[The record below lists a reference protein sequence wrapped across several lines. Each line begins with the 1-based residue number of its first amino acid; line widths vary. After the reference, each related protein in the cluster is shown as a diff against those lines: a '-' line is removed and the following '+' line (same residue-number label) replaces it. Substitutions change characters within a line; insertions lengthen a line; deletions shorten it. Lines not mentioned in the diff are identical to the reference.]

1 MTDGP
6 RGHYPPPGAQ
16 PPEEPRATYPPPGAT
31 QPPPPGPAQGPP
43 PPTAWPQVQQPG
55 GPRPGLALGAAHRP
69 GAFPLRPLDLGA
81 IYDGAFRIIRFN
93 PKPTVGAAVLVTG
106 VAMLVPVL
114 ITALL
119 SFTVGIAADSSG
131 EIATDAD
138 TADALGLLAAY
149 GSLLLALLLAQVG
162 VTLVTGMIVHVARA
176 AAVGRRLTLAEAWAA
191 THGNRWRLIGLGVL
205 LNLAFVVLVT
215 VYVLAWVVVIVLFEP
230 VVVVLWG
237 LGSVPA
243 FLALCAWLWTRAYYL
258 AAPVLM
264 LERQG
269 VFRAIGRAWSLTGRN
284 FWRTFGIGL
293 LTVII
298 GAVAGS
304 MLSMPLSII
313 SAIGTAAVPEH
324 AALILIATQA
334 VSTVV
339 QFAFLAPFS
348 AAVSS
353 LQYFDLR
360 IRKEAFDVDLMREAG
375 LIPS

>member
-1 MTDGP
+1 
-6 RGHYPPPGAQ
+6 
-16 PPEEPRATYPPPGAT
+16 
-31 QPPPPGPAQGPP
+31 
-43 PPTAWPQVQQPG
+43 VQQPG

>member
-6 RGHYPPPGAQ
+6 RGHHPPPGAQ
-16 PPEEPRATYPPPGAT
+16 PSEEPRATYPPPGAT

>member
-6 RGHYPPPGAQ
+6 GGHYPPPGAQ
-16 PPEEPRATYPPPGAT
+16 PPEEPRATYPPPGGT
-31 QPPPPGPAQGPP
+31 PPGGPAQAPVPP
-43 PPTAWPQVQQPG
+43 AAWPQVQPT

-106 VAMLVPVL
+106 VAMAVPVL
-114 ITALL
+114 ITAIL

-138 TADALGLLAAY
+138 TADALGVLAAY
-149 GSLLLALLLAQVG
+149 GSLVLALLLAQVG

-205 LNLAFVVLVT
+205 LNLAFMVLVIA
-215 VYVLAWVVVIVLFEP
+215 YVLAWVVVIALFEP

-269 VFRAIGRAWSLTGRN
+269 VFRAIGRAWTLTGRH

-304 MLSMPLSII
+304 MLAMPLSIL
-313 SAIGTAAVPEH
+313 SAIGVVAAPDH
-324 AALILIATQA
+324 AALIAIATQA
-334 VSTVV
+334 LSTVV